1 VPVMLIVVKI
11 VNNSRAWYEM
21 APNENG

>member
-1 VPVMLIVVKI
+1 VMLIVVKI